1 MTGISNTGGCLC
13 GAVRYKLTADIL
25 GMGQCHCRDCQIV
38 AGGAPAHVALVPA
51 GTIDVTGTLKE
62 FNVTADNGNTPA
74 RKFCPE
80 CGTHLFSA
88 PGGEAAIEVVKVG
101 TLDDPSG
108 FAPTAVLWTSSA
120 QPWHEVPDVAMS
132 FEKDIG

>member
-1 MTGISNTGGCLC
+1 MSDKTKTGGCLC
-13 GAVRYKLTADIL
+13 GAVRYELTQDLL

-38 AGGAPAHVALVPA
+38 AGGSPAHVVLVPT
-51 GTIDVTGTLKE
+51 GSIKVTGELKE
-62 FNVTADNGNTPA
+62 FRTTAANGNTPA

-88 PGGEAAIEVVKVG
+88 PGGESPLEVVKVG
-101 TLDDPSG
+101 TLDDPSNYVS
-108 FAPTAVLWTSSA
+108 TAVLWTSSA
-120 QPWHEVPDVAMS
+120 QPWHSIPKGAAT